1 MIVYAIKREDG
12 KYFKTSDTWKGNE
25 VRWVS
30 NILYAQF
37 FGNHSTD
44 NGSKGFAQ
52 EIINGR
58 KLQNCKPVKIEIK
71 EVEE

>member
-1 MIVYAIKREDG
+1 MIVYVIKRDDG

-30 NILYAQF
+30 TILYAKF
-37 FGNHSTD
+37 FDYSTD
-44 NGSKGFAQ
+44 NGSKRFAQ
-52 EIINGR
+52 EIIKGR